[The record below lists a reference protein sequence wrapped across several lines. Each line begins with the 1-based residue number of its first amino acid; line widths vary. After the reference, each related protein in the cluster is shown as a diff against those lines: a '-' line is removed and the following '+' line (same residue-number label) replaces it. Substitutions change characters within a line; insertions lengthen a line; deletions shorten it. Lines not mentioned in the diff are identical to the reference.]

1 MGAVV
6 PILIVVAFWVVV
18 FFFAFGIFK
27 QWLKTPTEAEI
38 EAMEEQH
45 HASPSETATSISH

>member
-6 PILIVVAFWVVV
+6 PILIVVAFWIVV

-27 QWLKTPTEAEI
+27 VWLKTPTEAEI
-38 EAMEEQH
+38 EALEEQH
-45 HASPSETATSISH
+45 HAAPTETAASVTH

>member
-6 PILIVVAFWVVV
+6 PVLIVVAFWIVV
-18 FFFAFGIFK
+18 FFFAFGVFK
-27 QWLKTPTEAEI
+27 MWLKTPTEAEI

-45 HASPSETATSISH
+45 HASSGEAATTITH